1 VGAYLDANGDV
12 VAKQTLESLGA
23 AASAPIVACTDDGES
38 WVFFSQADAA
48 AESIWRARFVPGA
61 GWTAAEEID
70 GADMNCS
77 EPRASVQGSGGAA
90 LWLRSNGSTE
100 LVVRIFR

>member
-1 VGAYLDANGDV
+1 MDSNGDE
-12 VAKQTLESLGA
+12 VAVDTLESLDTEP
-23 AASAPIVACTDDGES
+23 SAPISTCTDSGEG

-48 AESIWRARFVPGA
+48 AESIWRTRFVPGT

-70 GADMNCS
+70 GADLACS

-90 LWLRSNGSTE
+90 LWFRSNGSTE
-100 LVVRIFR
+100 LVVRILQ